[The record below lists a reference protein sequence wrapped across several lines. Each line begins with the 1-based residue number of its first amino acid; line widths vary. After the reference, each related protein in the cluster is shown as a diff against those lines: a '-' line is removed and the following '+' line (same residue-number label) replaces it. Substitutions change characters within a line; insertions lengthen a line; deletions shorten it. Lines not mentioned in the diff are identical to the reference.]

1 MNRLRHII
9 PVTLILSAWAS
20 AGLAAQPYGDVSDIV
35 DLNGVKAEQAE
46 KELGERGY
54 RRVFFEGVTSN
65 WWNEETKTC
74 AQIPMTGGG
83 VSDVESV
90 PLTTCGR

>member
-74 AQIPMTGGG
+74 AQITMTGGG